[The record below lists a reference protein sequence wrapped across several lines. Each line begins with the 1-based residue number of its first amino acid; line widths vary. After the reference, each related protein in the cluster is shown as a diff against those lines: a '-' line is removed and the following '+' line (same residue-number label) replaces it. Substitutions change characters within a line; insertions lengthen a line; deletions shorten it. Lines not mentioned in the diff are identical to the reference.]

1 MYRRMAV
8 TSKWLGW
15 LGLNHESGYEPM
27 LARAAGTPNVASLK
41 VLADVVEPVKEYSR
55 EQARGYT
62 QFTPLNRLID
72 AARPESITAREFGVL
87 VDKIVAGQA
96 NPEEKMAA
104 RHSLLM
110 WREND
115 KALQP
120 VLQNSFILK
129 ENAQHSQALA
139 VVATVGLQA
148 LDYLDKGGAAPAMW
162 RNDQIAY
169 LETVK
174 APKAELLLVVAP
186 HVRKLVDKTT
196 AQ

>member
-1 MYRRMAV
+1 
-8 TSKWLGW
+8 
-15 LGLNHESGYEPM
+15 
-27 LARAAGTPNVASLK
+27 
-41 VLADVVEPVKEYSR
+41 
-55 EQARGYT
+55 
-62 QFTPLNRLID
+62 LID